1 MPIYTYECPT
11 DGVTD
16 VLSRT
21 YDITD
26 TYWCPTCG
34 GPMDRC
40 VTLPGRVEVKQ
51 DWNEKAN
58 DYRRDP
64 YTQAKA
70 QLENINRRAAEGG
83 EPQTPITEEAIQVG
97 AKAIHEHE
105 TAPPGPSI
113 EEKHIRK
120 IRGKK

>member
-1 MPIYTYECPT
+1 MPIYTYDCPE
-11 DGVTD
+11 DGTTD
-16 VLSRT
+16 VFFRAVGPPFEM
-21 YDITD
+21 D
-26 TYWCPTCG
+26 CPECKG
-34 GPMDRC
+34 QMQNC
-40 VTLPGRVEVKQ
+40 VTAPAQVNIDR

-70 QLENINRRAAEGG
+70 QLTNINRRAAEGG
-83 EPQTPITEEAIQVG
+83 ESQTPITEEAIQVG